1 MAITPV
7 KRSGYTKETPQ
18 HYLIDAGAIYKNVK
32 YNTETKTYEGER
44 LGATADGNKF
54 TIEVNY
60 RTIEIDGV
68 KTNAKGQKILESQY
82 AKLET
87 NVKELTAENIRLSIN
102 GAMTDG
108 DGVTAPSGSKIIT
121 GKGKL
126 DLTDYLQNIALV
138 GTISGTSEPVIVIL
152 DNALCT
158 SGLEFETK
166 DNDEAVVT
174 MVFEAHAD
182 ENQVEDLSLPA
193 RIIFPA
199 IGTGGVV

>member
-7 KRSGYTKETPQ
+7 KRSGYTKDTPKF
-18 HYLIDAGAIYKNVK
+18 YLIDAGAVYKNVK
-32 YNTETKTYEGER
+32 YNTQTKVYEGER

-68 KTNAKGQKILESQY
+68 KTKAKGQEILESQN

-87 NVKELTAENIRLSIN
+87 NVKELTADNIRMAIN
-102 GAMTDG
+102 GTVTDG
-108 DGVTAPSGSKIIT
+108 DGITAPTGSKIIS

-126 DLTDYLQNIALV
+126 DLTDYLENIALV
-138 GTISGTSEPVIVIL
+138 GTLSGTNEPVIVIL

-166 DNDEAVVT
+166 DNEEAVIP

-182 ENQVEDLSLPA
+182 EDQVDDLSLPA

-199 IGTGGVV
+199 VSTGGVV